1 MREWQSQSHVRWYCR
16 YHVVWVPKY
25 RKRAIFGEMRRGIGR
40 IVRELCQRQGV
51 ELVEGHALSDHV
63 YVLLGIPP
71 KFSVANTVGFLK
83 GKSAIRIHREYLGRQ
98 RNFTVTT
105 SGRAGTASARS
116 VWPKRSSATTS
127 GSRKQRK
134 RNKRSWNSANRR
146 PLRGAFIIPPP
157 QGAVADLTSLGE
169 VRPESRV
176 DLVRSSIGMAVRSG
190 TPRPDITS
198 KEAFIATLLAAESI
212 GYSASA
218 SGTYLSTVVF
228 PRLGIWEQIKDKS
241 QRVVSERVA
250 TTVARGDVQIG
261 FQQISEILP
270 IEGADYVGP
279 IPDEV
284 QKITT
289 FSTGIA
295 ERALNPEDARR
306 LIDYLLSE
314 DVAQTIAITGL
325 SPVVSEGRASSS
337 ESGP

>member
-1 MREWQSQSHVRWYCR
+1 MWPNWAS
-16 YHVVWVPKY
+16 
-25 RKRAIFGEMRRGIGR
+25 
-40 IVRELCQRQGV
+40 
-51 ELVEGHALSDHV
+51 
-63 YVLLGIPP
+63 
-71 KFSVANTVGFLK
+71 ANTSG
-83 GKSAIRIHREYLGRQ
+83 GRNQ
-98 RNFTVTT
+98 RRRST
-105 SGRAGTASARS
+105 S
-116 VWPKRSSATTS
+116 
-127 GSRKQRK
+127 
-134 RNKRSWNSANRR
+134 SWNSTYRR
-146 PLRGAFIIPPP
+146 PLRGAFIKPPP
-157 QGAVADLTSLGE
+157 EGAVADLTSLGE

-190 TPRPDITS
+190 APRPDITS

-218 SGTYLSTVVF
+218 SGTYLSTVLF

-250 TTVARGDVQIG
+250 TAVARGDVQIG

-279 IPDEV
+279 MPDEV

-306 LIDYLLSE
+306 LIDYLSSE
-314 DVAQTIAITGL
+314 DVAETIAVTGL
-325 SPVVSEGRASSS
+325 SPVVSEERASSS